1 MTEAPG
7 LKLQDAPKKEGHP
20 FPLCIEV
27 AVPLPIENT
36 FTYLLKPEQVSRA
49 KIGVRVR
56 IPFKN
61 RETTGFL
68 VRFGE
73 VAPGQKLKEVI
84 EIPDEEPVLGE
95 RTLRLTRWLAEN
107 YFAGWGEAIEAAV
120 PNWVKK
126 GKRLREK
133 LESNAAAKPSSSPAR
148 SLTAEQEKAFARI
161 RAALKEE
168 SPRPILL
175 FGVTGSGKTELYI
188 RAIQEVLRESKGAIV
203 LVPEIALTEQIRR
216 FFSEHFG
223 EELEILHSKLS
234 DGERYLAWKRIES
247 GKKRVLLGPRSALFA
262 PLSGLGLI
270 LIDEEQEGS
279 YKQEQSPRYHARD
292 VARWLAREEK
302 ALLLLGSATPSLE
315 STYLAAQG
323 IFERIDL
330 TKRVEDKKLPQVTLV
345 DLRREM
351 EIQKCS
357 VILSRLLAK
366 EIETNLRQKEGTLLL
381 LNRRG
386 FSTQVHCPACGE
398 VVSCRSCEVSL
409 TFHQEENIL
418 LCHYCNFRTEIPPV
432 CARCTRPLLRFT
444 GFGTEKVESELGRC
458 FPQAHIARI
467 DADSIRKRGGH
478 EKILQDFR
486 DRKIDILVGTQM
498 IAKGFD
504 FPHVT
509 LVGVILA
516 DVGLMLPDFRS
527 GERTFQLLTQVAGRA
542 GRGEKPGRVIIQTF
556 SPEHPSIVC
565 AQTHNYLGFYEEELR
580 KREEHGYPPSKS
592 LINLLVR
599 SKVEKRAYLFANDL
613 RHEIANEIQ
622 KLMANEGEK
631 RVQVIGPAPLPFYR
645 LRGHYRWHVL
655 MKAKE
660 IKPAQRI
667 IRNALKGLKR
677 ASGVVLQ
684 IDVNP
689 LNIL

>member
-1 MTEAPG
+1 MTEASL
-7 LKLQDAPKKEGHP
+7 LKDFAAPEKKASR
-20 FPLCIEV
+20 LSVEV

-36 FTYLLKPEQVSRA
+36 FSYFLKPDQISRA
-49 KIGVRVR
+49 KVGVRVR

-68 VRFGE
+68 VRLSE
-73 VAPGQKLKEVI
+73 VPSDQKLKEVI
-84 EIPDEEPVLGE
+84 AIQDDEPVLNE

-107 YFAGWGEAIEAAV
+107 YFSSWGEAIEAAV
-120 PNWVKK
+120 PAWVKK
-126 GKRLREK
+126 GKRFQDSVEPPLSK
-133 LESNAAAKPSSSPAR
+133 TKDPLERP
-148 SLTAEQEKAFARI
+148 LTEEQKKAFIRI
-161 RAALKEE
+161 KEALKEE
-168 SPRPILL
+168 DPRPILL

-188 RAIQEVLRESKGAIV
+188 RAIKEVLKVGKGAIV

-223 EELEILHSKLS
+223 GELEILHSKLS

-247 GKKRVLLGPRSALFA
+247 GKRRVLLGPRSAIFA
-262 PLSGLGLI
+262 PLPRLGLV
-270 LIDEEQEGS
+270 LIDEEHEGS
-279 YKQEQSPRYHARD
+279 YKQEQSPRYHARE
-292 VARWLAREEK
+292 VALWLAREEK
-302 ALLLLGSATPSLE
+302 ALLVLGSATPSLE
-315 STYLAAQG
+315 STYLASQG
-323 IFERIDL
+323 TFERLDL

-345 DLRREM
+345 DLRKEM
-351 EIQKCS
+351 DVQRRT

-386 FSTQVHCPACGE
+386 FSTQVHCPGCGE

-409 TFHQEENIL
+409 TFHQEENVL
-418 LCHYCNFRTEIPPV
+418 LCHYCNFQTDIPKI
-432 CARCTRPLLRFT
+432 CARCTKPLLRFT
-444 GFGTEKVESELGRC
+444 GFGTEKVESELGRV
-458 FPQAHIARI
+458 FPQARISRI
-467 DADSIRKRGGH
+467 DADSIRKKGSH

-542 GRGEKPGRVIIQTF
+542 GRGEKLGRVIIQTF
-556 SPEHPSIVC
+556 SPEHPSIVS
-565 AQTHNYLGFYEEELR
+565 AKTHDYLTFYQNELL
-580 KREEHGYPPSKS
+580 KRLEHGYPPAQS

-599 SKVEKRAYLFANDL
+599 SKDEKKAYLFARQL
-613 RHEIANEIQ
+613 RHDLANEIQ
-622 KLMANEGEK
+622 KLMVEGEK
-631 RVQVIGPAPLPFYR
+631 GLELVGPAPLPFYR

-655 MKAKE
+655 LKADK
-660 IKPAQRI
+660 IKKAQVV
-667 IRNALKGLKR
+667 IRDTLKKLKR
-677 ASGVVLQ
+677 SSGVAMQ